1 MMEEHST
8 KPSLKRP
15 KPWIGAERKSLSADL
30 GLVAVDAPTGGR
42 TLPAIIRPNVDGVE
56 LTTWAERNRAFID
69 SHLATHGAL
78 LFRGFD
84 GADLSG
90 LATFVKATS
99 GDLLEYRERSSPR
112 TRVTDNI
119 YTSTEHPA
127 HQSIFFHNENSY
139 AHTWPLK
146 LYFLCSVGPQAGGE
160 TPIAD
165 CRQIYRALDPT
176 IRDTFARKRVLYVRN
191 FSDELGLPWQTVFG
205 TSDRDAV
212 SATCRDAGYE
222 IEWVGRNGLRTQRV
236 GQAVARHPRTGEM
249 SWFNHATFFHVSTLE
264 SDVRDAL
271 LEQYGEDRLPNNT
284 YYGDGSPIEPSVL
297 DDLRQS
303 YADASVMFAWQQG
316 DVMLVD
322 NLLVAHAR
330 QPFEGPRKIHVAMSG
345 PCTEHDV

>member
-1 MMEEHST
+1 MTEEQPR
-8 KPSLKRP
+8 KPSLRRP
-15 KPWIGAERKSLSADL
+15 LGAARKPSGVEQ
-30 GLVAVDAPTGGR
+30 GLVGVTAPAEGR
-42 TLPAIIRPNVDGVE
+42 TLPAIIRPSIDGVD
-56 LTTWAERNRAFID
+56 LATWAEGNRSLVD
-69 SHLATHGAL
+69 SLLATHGAL

-84 GADLSG
+84 GADLPG
-90 LATFVKATS
+90 LANFVKAVS

-112 TRVTDNI
+112 THVTDNI

-127 HQSIFFHNENSY
+127 HQSIFLHNENSY

-146 LYFLCSVGPQAGGE
+146 LFFLCSVPPQVGGE

-165 CRQIYRALDPT
+165 CRQIYRALDPSV
-176 IRDTFARKRVLYVRN
+176 RDTFARKRVLYVRN
-191 FSDELGLPWQTVFG
+191 FSDDVGLAWQTVFG

-222 IEWVGRNGLRTQRV
+222 IEWRGRNGLRTKRV
-236 GQAVARHPRTGEM
+236 GQAVARHPRTGET

-264 SDVRDAL
+264 PDVRDAL
-271 LEQYGEDRLPNNT
+271 LAQYGEEDLPNNT

-297 DDLRQS
+297 DHLRAT
-303 YADASVMFAWQQG
+303 YASAKVKLPWQQG

-330 QPFEGPRKIHVAMSG
+330 EPFEGPRRIHVAMSE
-345 PCTEHDV
+345 PCTEHDI